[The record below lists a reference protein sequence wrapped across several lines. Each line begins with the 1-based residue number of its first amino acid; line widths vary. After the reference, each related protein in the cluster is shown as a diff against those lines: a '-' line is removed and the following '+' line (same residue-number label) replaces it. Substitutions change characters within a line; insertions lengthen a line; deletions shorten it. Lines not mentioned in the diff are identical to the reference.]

1 MISLSKFVAGI
12 ALAASC
18 IYLCSCTMP
27 VRTGYDRKIGGYK
40 PVPAS
45 ETASSQEQAA
55 PANDAAAGQAQAA
68 SAPDSGKYENSAV
81 KARNAARHT
90 GLPAL
95 ADDSGIAVD
104 CLNGQPGVYS
114 SRYSGE
120 HATDAENLD
129 KLLREVSRF
138 PENERTARYWCVL
151 AFMRSAEDPTPIICQ
166 AFWKGRIITDKRGQN
181 GFGYDPSFLIPVL
194 GKTAAEL
201 DPDVKNRLSHRGQA
215 LTKLRDAMRDIY
227 GEE

>member
-1 MISLSKFVAGI
+1 MYSKIVLATRNPGKVREFQRLFSDFPVTVVPESDFNVASPAENGTTFV
-12 ALAASC
+12 
-18 IYLCSCTMP
+18 
-27 VRTGYDRKIGGYK
+27 
-40 PVPAS
+40 
-45 ETASSQEQAA
+45 
-55 PANDAAAGQAQAA
+55 
-68 SAPDSGKYENSAV
+68 ENAII

-215 LTKLRDAMRDIY
+215 LTELRDAMRDIY